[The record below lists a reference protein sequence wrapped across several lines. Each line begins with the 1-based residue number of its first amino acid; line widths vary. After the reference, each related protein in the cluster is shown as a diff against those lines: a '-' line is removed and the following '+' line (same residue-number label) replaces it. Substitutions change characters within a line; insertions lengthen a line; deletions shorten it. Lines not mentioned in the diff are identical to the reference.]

1 MVELLAPIAAP
12 LRVVHA
18 LTGILLVAGLLGRW
32 VTLTQAEQA
41 ARAADLSSVR
51 ALLRASSVFER
62 IVIPSSVAVLALGLL
77 TAWSHGYPLLGSLQG
92 GRDNWLPVSL
102 LLYLSTLLLVPTI
115 FLPEGRRFGAALD
128 EAIARDQ
135 ITPTLVAA
143 FSNPRVQAA
152 HVYEVAAVVVV
163 LVLMLSRPF

>member
-1 MVELLAPIAAP
+1 MAELLAPFAAP
-12 LRVVHA
+12 LRVLHA

-32 VTLTQAEQA
+32 VALAQAEQA
-41 ARAADLSSVR
+41 TRAADLSSVR

-62 IVIPSSVAVLALGLL
+62 IVIPSSIAVLALGLL

-102 LLYLSTLLLVPTI
+102 LLYLSTFLLVPTI

-143 FSNPRVQAA
+143 FSNPHVRAA
-152 HVYEVAAVVVV
+152 HVYEAAAAVVV

>member
-1 MVELLAPIAAP
+1 MAEVLAPFAAL

-32 VTLTQAEQA
+32 VALAQAEQA
-41 ARAADLSSVR
+41 ARADQLPAVR

-62 IVIPSSVAVLALGLL
+62 IVIPSSAAVLALGLL
-77 TAWSHGYPLLGSLQG
+77 TAWSYGYPLLGSLQG

-102 LLYLSTLLLVPTI
+102 VLFLGIFLLVPVV
-115 FLPEGRRFGAALD
+115 FLPKGRSFGAALN
-128 EAIARDQ
+128 EAITVDRV
-135 ITPTLVAA
+135 TPGLIVAFGDPLV
-143 FSNPRVQAA
+143 RAA
-152 HVYEVAAVVVV
+152 HAYELAAVVVV